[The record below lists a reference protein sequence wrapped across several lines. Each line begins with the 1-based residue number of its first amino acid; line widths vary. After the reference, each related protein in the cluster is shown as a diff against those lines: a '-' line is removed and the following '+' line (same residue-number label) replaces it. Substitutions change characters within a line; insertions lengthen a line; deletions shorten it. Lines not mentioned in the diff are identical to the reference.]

1 MVEDA
6 SENKGRVSL
15 GVQAYRWL
23 VAACMGILVLLSQ
36 RTLQGID
43 DTAKDVRALQSELRT
58 MQGTTE
64 SRFNAHA
71 QRLDM
76 VDRRNDSQDTKIDGL
91 WQRLWSFQ
99 TTPQQKGN
107 P

>member
-1 MVEDA
+1 MSDVPTSKTA
-6 SENKGRVSL
+6 L

-36 RTLQGID
+36 RTLAGID
-43 DTAKDVRALQSELRT
+43 QTAESVRAMQIELRT

-71 QRLDM
+71 ERLSAM
-76 VDRRNDSQDTKIDGL
+76 DRRNDTQDGKIDGL

-99 TTPQQKGN
+99 TTPGRGN
-107 P
+107 Q

>member
-1 MVEDA
+1 MSDIPPHA
-6 SENKGRVSL
+6 GKGWL
-15 GVQAYRWL
+15 GVQAYWWL
-23 VAACMGILVLLSQ
+23 VAIGMGLLVLLSQ
-36 RTLQGID
+36 RTLAGID
-43 DTAKDVRALQSELRT
+43 QTAENVRGLQIELRT

-76 VDRRNDSQDTKIDGL
+76 VDRRNDTQDGKIDGL

-99 TTPQQKGN
+99 TGPGQRGN

>member
-1 MVEDA
+1 MSDVPPSKTA
-6 SENKGRVSL
+6 L

-43 DTAKDVRALQSELRT
+43 DTARDVRALQSELRT

-71 QRLDM
+71 ERLSAI
-76 VDRRNDSQDTKIDGL
+76 DRRNDTQDTKIDGI

-99 TTPQQKGN
+99 TAPGQRGN